1 MSKRPPIRR
10 HIDERIRRN
19 WRRQRL
25 PGLLVTGGASDLAQ
39 ALVPNLVD
47 AYNLRLL
54 DERPVPESDD
64 VETLQGSL
72 LNDADVWQAVRGVDA
87 IVHVAL
93 APGESRGDDHL
104 LDLAGRGTYSLF
116 GAAIDAGVRQF
127 VLVSSLDLF
136 SAYPDDVYISEE
148 WKPQPSL
155 DLAATAP
162 FLAEEVAREFVREH
176 DITVACL
183 RVGHLAS
190 GSGGPADPLTVDPDD
205 AAQAVLKAL
214 EKGPSGSRNWV
225 RRWSL
230 YHITSELENPRYL
243 ITKAKDEL
251 GYEPK
256 HSF

>member
-104 LDLAGRGTYSLF
+104 LDLAGRGTYALF

-176 DITVACL
+176 DVTVACL
-183 RVGHLAS
+183 RLGNLT
-190 GSGGPADPLTVDPDD
+190 PAPGEPNLLSLDTAD
-205 AAQAVLKAL
+205 ATQAVLKAL

-230 YHITSELENPRYL
+230 YHITSEHANPRYL

-251 GYEPK
+251 GYEPE
-256 HSF
+256 HRF